1 MKHGKRF
8 ILYSIGIV
16 ASLSLAAI
24 SIQPE
29 SKPPAAA
36 GSSRYGG
43 TSLSGGPAGK
53 IIKGDAAEHNE
64 AAGKRDELASK
75 EAFLAV
81 YKVLMSPRCMNC
93 HPKGDQPLQGD
104 DSHLHTMDVQR
115 GPDGKGLYAMKCANC
130 HQSGNTPG
138 LNMPPGNP
146 NWHLPPADMPMVF
159 EGRSPRELAQQL
171 KDPAQNGHK
180 TLQQL
185 IDHVSKD
192 TLVLW
197 GWNPGDGR
205 NRPPLKHAEFV
216 KQFKTWVAK
225 GAVIP
230 D

>member
-1 MKHGKRF
+1 MKYMNMKQATNHRLQRPPLF
-8 ILYSIGIV
+8 VLYFVCIAAVLSV
-16 ASLSLAAI
+16 AAV
-24 SIQPE
+24 SIQPVENKTTRHKGIE
-29 SKPPAAA
+29 STRVSEETDKKRDSLASAAA
-36 GSSRYGG
+36 
-43 TSLSGGPAGK
+43 
-53 IIKGDAAEHNE
+53 
-64 AAGKRDELASK
+64 
-75 EAFLAV
+75 FMAV

-93 HPKGDQPLQGD
+93 HPKGDIPLQGD

-115 GPDGKGLYAMKCANC
+115 GTDGKGVTAMKCANC

-159 EGRSPRELAQQL
+159 EGRSARELALQL
-171 KDPAQNGHK
+171 KDPNQNGHK

-185 IDHVSKD
+185 ITHVSKD

-205 NRPPLKHAEFV
+205 TKPPLKHAEFV
-216 KQFKTWVAK
+216 KQFKEWVAK
-225 GAVIP
+225 GAVVP